1 MMDQQRLKDIKKDIL
16 AKELDELRNIEK
28 QHKKMN
34 GKLYEEVA
42 KLKKENEYLKKE
54 NELIREGNERLGIY
68 RKDNKLSEHQKTKPT
83 DR

>member
-1 MMDQQRLKDIKKDIL
+1 MDQQRLKDIKKDIL

-42 KLKKENEYLKKE
+42 KLKKETGYPHVLSVQSTKNA
-54 NELIREGNERLGIY
+54 RERAY
-68 RKDNKLSEHQKTKPT
+68 KVQKALFF
-83 DR
+83 